1 MKRLLMMAV
10 AVIGLSVCGSF
21 PAHAIE
27 AEDILV
33 GIGNAVGT
41 YLGIPGLGTIGG
53 EIFGKKGPKPVIDND
68 TKKSV
73 DMVSDRMKMANEAF
87 DKQYQE
93 IKGVYDTAKR
103 FESMPYAVKRAIDC
117 SDLVQKIIHCNYN
130 YYRYFSSGVLSQDE
144 VEAILSFHQAV
155 VELSQ
160 DELKGITSL
169 YKQQG
174 AVSLADR
181 YRLLDDL
188 HSSLT
193 AIYALSLRMNKQVE
207 CTIGRRLA
215 DSRAIDNYCSI
226 YSASVSNPSIVK

>member
-10 AVIGLSVCGSF
+10 AMACLTVSTPSYAQSVD
-21 PAHAIE
+21 

-41 YLGIPGLGTIGG
+41 YLGIPGLGTIGQ
-53 EIFGKKGPKPVIDND
+53 EILGKKGPKPVIDSD
-68 TKKSV
+68 TKKAV
-73 DMVSDRMKMANEAF
+73 DNVSAYQKKANDLF
-87 DKQYQE
+87 DQQYRE
-93 IKGVYDTAKR
+93 IRGVYDTSKKFGA
-103 FESMPYAVKRAIDC
+103 MPYAVKKALDC
-117 SDLVQKIIHCNYN
+117 ADLVQKIIHCNYN
-130 YYRYFSSGVLSQDE
+130 HYKYFSSGVLSTDE
-144 VEAILSFHQAV
+144 IEAILSFHQAV

-160 DELKGITSL
+160 DELKGVTAM

-174 AVSLADR
+174 AISMADR

-193 AIYALSLRMNKQVE
+193 AIYSLSLRMNKQVE